1 MKRVMA
7 AFVRQSEKNENI
19 MQLLKQVDGD
29 GVIVH
34 LYNIKQDE
42 TLTSEHLNS
51 VYYSL
56 VKKYSLFNFLVFSN
70 DYSFILQAFEQ
81 QIVAVDGF
89 YLFLEDYSF
98 PTEVKRSFFQ
108 KKVSI
113 VRPIQLI
120 VDSVERALP
129 FIIHYLPY
137 VKLNLNNKL
146 DIPNDSR
153 SDYNQLS
160 APEKTDIYRVMSSFF
175 SSHYIPKEISALFL
189 LQYYDNRNEIDKE
202 LKMIYSVQQ
211 YLSNA
216 TLENSFENFI
226 EQLGILMT
234 NRPKIALWS
243 LAYEATKDKKYIL
256 KMLNKN
262 FYQSLQFQ
270 EKYSLYVCLKRIDFV
285 GQVKLNL
292 NELGQLRWFY
302 NDCVDELAGMLD
314 VPSDM
319 TSTSQTNHVV
329 IFSSQILGL
338 SHSPTRQVMDYALS
352 LKKLGNEVFIINSQD
367 VLTQLYVPFFD
378 GFAGNVIE
386 EFSNLNTIEYE
397 KETFKFFQPK
407 QPMPNIQEA
416 QKMVNLVKQFNPQF
430 VISMGDSAVGDL
442 CSSFTTVISMVFGG
456 NTPKYR
462 KTYWAITRRM
472 TAEDSFFMEKFQI
485 KKEYVLPVQMAFLKK
500 EKQGVM
506 TREKLSIPLCYKVLA
521 VVGNRLDDEV
531 TTAFLV
537 ELKTILEQ
545 IDNTYI
551 LFIGPYADYSLVVSK
566 YPILKKRS
574 KNTGYV
580 QDIQSVYSCCDF
592 YINPHR
598 KGGGSSAAEAMS
610 EGLPVITDPN
620 GDVYNQLWMEQSFT
634 DINEVIKYLC
644 KCIEHP
650 LFYREEKEKCLDRA
664 RTLFDSV
671 AMMKKISHKVSKLNR
686 NN

>member
-19 MQLLKQVDGD
+19 MHLLEQVDGD

-81 QIVAVDGF
+81 QIVAVDGL

-216 TLENSFENFI
+216 TLENFFEDFI

-256 KMLNKN
+256 KMLNRS

-270 EKYSLYVCLKRIDFV
+270 EKYSLYLCLKRIDFV
-285 GQVKLNL
+285 GKVKLTSK
-292 NELGQLRWFY
+292 ELGELRWFY

-367 VLTQLYVPFFD
+367 VLTQLYVSFFD
-378 GFAGNVIE
+378 GFVGNVIE

-416 QKMVNLVKQFNPQF
+416 QKMVNLVKQFRPQF

-462 KTYWAITRRM
+462 KTYWAITRKM
-472 TAEDSFFMEKFQI
+472 TAEDRFFMEKFQI
-485 KKEYVLPVQMAFLKK
+485 KEECVLPVQMAFLKK

-506 TREKLSIPLCYKVLA
+506 TRENLSIPLCYKVLA
-521 VVGNRLDDEV
+521 VVGNRLDVEV
-531 TTAFLV
+531 NETFLNELNQILIKVSTTYV
-537 ELKTILEQ
+537 
-545 IDNTYI
+545 
-551 LFIGPYADYSLVVSK
+551 LFIGSFEKYQLVLQN
-566 YPILKKRS
+566 YPLFRDRS
-574 KNTGYV
+574 KSMGYT
-580 QDIQSVYSCCDF
+580 QDIQAVYSCCDF

-598 KGGGSSAAEAMS
+598 EGGGSSAAEAMS
-610 EGLPVITDPN
+610 EGVPVITDPN
-620 GDVYNQLWMEQSFT
+620 GDVYNQLWMDQSFT
-634 DINEVIKYLC
+634 DVNEVIGYLQ
-644 KCIEHP
+644 KCIEQP
-650 LFYREEKEKCLDRA
+650 SFYQHEKQKSLDKA
-664 RTLFDSV
+664 ENLFDSER
-671 AMMKKISHKVSKLNR
+671 MMRDLINKVSQIN
-686 NN
+686 